1 MGKRGPKPAG
11 LVELTTTITPEL
23 DRALN
28 RMVAVSGLSRSTV
41 VRVALAQQF
50 ANVGVL
56 PAADMDALVRMPA
69 PTTRNGVTE

>member
-11 LVELTTTITPEL
+11 LIEFTTTLTPEL
-23 DRALN
+23 DRALT

-41 VRVALAQQF
+41 VRVALAEHF

-69 PTTRNGVTE
+69 HTTRNGVTQ